1 MAMGH
6 VVLKEFFVDRE
17 TPRFVDYCKQYTD
30 LPFLVTL
37 RRHGDAFVPDKFL
50 TASDLGETTARAR
63 RSRPC

>member
-37 RRHGDAFVPDKFL
+37 RGTGTRSCPTSSSLPRTWGRR
-50 TASDLGETTARAR
+50 ARAP